1 MTLLE
6 YIAALA
12 NKVKGINPQP
22 GMTAD
27 ERKEFD
33 ALKARVKSLEEA
45 TAPLVGEI
53 NGLPSL
59 D

>member
-1 MTLLE
+1 MKLLE

-12 NKVKGINPQP
+12 NKVNGIKPQP

-27 ERKEFD
+27 ERQEFD
-33 ALKARVKSLEEA
+33 SLAARVQALEDA

-53 NGLPSL
+53 DGLPTL

>member
-1 MTLLE
+1 MTLLQ
-6 YIAALA
+6 YIADLA

-22 GMTAD
+22 GMTAQ
-27 ERKEFD
+27 EREEFD
-33 ALKARVKSLEEA
+33 ALKARVAAIEDA

-53 NGLPSL
+53 DGLPSL

>member
-1 MTLLE
+1 MRLLE

-12 NKVKGINPQP
+12 NKVNGIKPQP

-27 ERKEFD
+27 ERAAFD
-33 ALKARVKSLEEA
+33 ALTARVAALEEA

-53 NGLPSL
+53 DGLPAL